1 MRHRNRIFLPLIFLP
16 LIFLPAALHAGV
28 LSAQAAQVQTSSSA
42 ALPATHAT
50 TLAGTSITL
59 PVLGHPMLLLVGFS
73 RQSGAAADAG
83 WKQAQPFCAAH
94 PEVACYEVAMLE
106 DAPAFIRG
114 MIVHGMRSGQP
125 QSKHN
130 QFVTVVEQEA
140 AWKQAL
146 QVENTD
152 NATAVLLDAAGK
164 IVWQTSGD
172 ATTLRLDEKSLNGSL
187 ATPSTTH

>member
-1 MRHRNRIFLPLIFLP
+1 MSLRNRLFIPL
-16 LIFLPAALHAGV
+16 ALSVGV
-28 LSAQAAQVQTSSSA
+28 LSAQAAQAQPGSSA

-50 TLAGTSITL
+50 TLSGTSMTL

-83 WKQAQPFCAAH
+83 WKQAQPFCTAH

-130 QFVTVVEQEA
+130 QFAIVVENEA

-152 NATAVLLDAAGK
+152 EATAVLLDAAGK
-164 IVWQTSGD
+164 IAWQTSGD
-172 ATTLRLDEKSLNGSL
+172 ATTLHLDEKALLGSL